1 MIEYPYSVIL
11 ALVALA
17 AMGTIALYIDRRS
30 SLRDNDG
37 FIALDDYITDLDRRN
52 KILSRRNESL
62 EKEVRLH
69 KSVKTMLKEQIDVIN
84 EEAIEL
90 KTAQEA
96 LQRACAGFESEIAFL
111 KNPPDQ
117 PDLPI
122 DELDDW
128 QRAEQPAVPPAVTA
142 IHDTINKALFNAD
155 YDNHVNGES

>member
-1 MIEYPYSVIL
+1 MIEYPLSVIL

-30 SLRDNDG
+30 SLQDSDG
-37 FIALDDYITDLDRRN
+37 FIALDDYITDLDKRN
-52 KILSRRNESL
+52 KALSRRNESL

-96 LQRACAGFESEIAFL
+96 LHRACAGFESEIAHL

-117 PDLPI
+117 PDLTS

-128 QRAEQPAVPPAVTA
+128 QEMEKTAVPPVVTA
-142 IHDTINKALFNAD
+142 IQDTINKALFNAD